1 MAGLGGGRDVLRFVT
16 CGSVDAGKST
26 LMGRLLHDAQLI
38 NQDHLEDLAADSES
52 VGTVKDGIDF
62 ALLLDGLPAE
72 REPGITMDVAYRYFS
87 TPKRKFAVADAPGH
101 ERYTRNMAMGASTAD
116 LAVLVVDA
124 REGILTQTR
133 RHGFI
138 AGLMGIDTVIL
149 AVNKMDLVNF
159 DQRVFEQIVSDYRD
173 FAAKTGIG
181 NIHAIPLAALTGANV
196 AAPSPAMPW
205 YPGPVFLDT
214 LEAIEIG
221 GHGTPAPF
229 RFPVRMVCRTDQE
242 SRGFTGTVAGGAVKT
257 GDGVKVFPSGRDARI
272 AGIVTADGE
281 AAEARTGDA
290 VTLVLEEDIDI
301 ARGDVIAGANDVPEV
316 TDQFAARVI
325 WMDEHPLI
333 PERRYILKLGTAKV
347 GAAVTELK
355 YRIDVDSLY
364 HGAAKTLQLNEVAFC
379 NFSLDR
385 PIAIDPSTDG
395 RALGRFILIDR
406 RNANTV
412 GAGTIAF
419 SLRRATNIKWQELEI
434 GKSQLSALKAQK
446 PAVLW
451 LTGLSGAGKSTI
463 ANLVQKRLHALGRHT
478 YLLDGDNLRHGL
490 NRDLGFVEAD
500 RVENIRRVAEVAKL
514 FVDSGTVVLVSL
526 ISPYRQE
533 RAMARELVEGQEF
546 IEIFVD
552 TPLEIC
558 EQRDPKGLYR
568 KARAGELVNFT
579 GVDAPYEAPE
589 NPEIRVDC
597 GAGTAQAAVDI
608 IMRHLDDRGCLGSP

>member
-1 MAGLGGGRDVLRFVT
+1 MATLGGGRDVLRFLT
-16 CGSVDAGKST
+16 CGSMDAGKST
-26 LMGRLLHDAQLI
+26 LIGRMLYDAQLI

-52 VGTVKDGIDF
+52 VGTGKDGIDF
-62 ALLLDGLPAE
+62 ALLLDGLQAE
-72 REPGITMDVAYRYFS
+72 REPGITIDVAYRYFS
-87 TPKRKFAVADAPGH
+87 SPKRKFAVADAPGH
-101 ERYTRNMAMGASTAD
+101 EHYTRNIAMGASTAD

-133 RHGFI
+133 RHSFI

-149 AVNKMDLVNF
+149 AVNKMDLVKF

-173 FAAKTGIG
+173 FAAKTGIE

-205 YPGPVFLDT
+205 YPGPVFLDA
-214 LEAIEIG
+214 LEAVEIG

-229 RFPVRMVCRTDQE
+229 RFPVQMVCRTDQDF
-242 SRGFTGTVAGGAVKT
+242 RGITGTVAGGAVKT
-257 GDGVKVFPSGRDARI
+257 GDAVKVFPSGRDARI

-290 VTLVLEEDIDI
+290 VTLVLEADINI
-301 ARGDVIAGANDVPEV
+301 TRGDVIAGANDVPEV

-355 YRIDVDSLY
+355 YRIDVDSLD
-364 HGAAKTLQLNEVAFC
+364 HGAAKTLQMNEVAFC

-385 PIAIDPSTDG
+385 PIAFDPYTDS

-406 RNANTV
+406 LNANTV

-419 SLRRATNIKWQELEI
+419 SLRRATNIKWQELDI

-463 ANLVQKRLHALGRHT
+463 ANLVQQRLHALGRHT

-514 FVDSGTVVLVSL
+514 FVDSGTIVLVSL

-533 RAMARELVEGQEF
+533 RAMARELVEGREF
-546 IEIFVD
+546 IEVFVD

-579 GVDAPYEAPE
+579 GVDAPYEPPE

>member
-1 MAGLGGGRDVLRFVT
+1 
-16 CGSVDAGKST
+16 
-26 LMGRLLHDAQLI
+26 
-38 NQDHLEDLAADSES
+38 
-52 VGTVKDGIDF
+52 
-62 ALLLDGLPAE
+62 
-72 REPGITMDVAYRYFS
+72 
-87 TPKRKFAVADAPGH
+87 
-101 ERYTRNMAMGASTAD
+101 
-116 LAVLVVDA
+116 
-124 REGILTQTR
+124 
-133 RHGFI
+133 
-138 AGLMGIDTVIL
+138 
-149 AVNKMDLVNF
+149 
-159 DQRVFEQIVSDYRD
+159 
-173 FAAKTGIG
+173 
-181 NIHAIPLAALTGANV
+181 
-196 AAPSPAMPW
+196 
-205 YPGPVFLDT
+205 
-214 LEAIEIG
+214 
-221 GHGTPAPF
+221 
-229 RFPVRMVCRTDQE
+229 
-242 SRGFTGTVAGGAVKT
+242 
-257 GDGVKVFPSGRDARI
+257 
-272 AGIVTADGE
+272 
-281 AAEARTGDA
+281 
-290 VTLVLEEDIDI
+290 
-301 ARGDVIAGANDVPEV
+301 VPEV

-355 YRIDVDSLY
+355 YRIDVDSLD
-364 HGAAKTLQLNEVAFC
+364 HGAAKTLQMNEVAFC

-385 PIAIDPSTDG
+385 PIAFDPYTDG

-406 RNANTV
+406 LNANTV

-419 SLRRATNIKWQELEI
+419 SLRRATNIKWQELDI

-568 KARAGELVNFT
+568 KARAGELINFT
-579 GVDAPYEAPE
+579 GVDAPYEPPE